1 MSTSAITSSGAGA
14 TSTKSTAEDNAKAFR
29 QADFL
34 KIMLAEVTSQSPFD
48 PQETSKLVE
57 NMQKLQELANTTY
70 EKFRSDIQWG
80 QDLMGKEVRVQQM
93 PITPAEQEK
102 LVNKGLRPDVGYAQ
116 VQGRVE
122 SFRVVD
128 ESVYITIGGK
138 DYPIDNLKQLV
149 PQQNTTDLSAVADR
163 LLGKEVVYYD
173 KDTAKTG
180 SGKVAS
186 VALDSQ
192 GGILVEVGGE
202 SVAYEDLIQIGL

>member
-1 MSTSAITSSGAGA
+1 MSTSAITSSSG
-14 TSTKSTAEDNAKAFR
+14 TTTKATAEDNAKAFR

-80 QDLMGKEVRVQQM
+80 QNLMGKEVRVQQM

-138 DYPIDNLKQLV
+138 DYPIDNLKQLI

-163 LLGKEVVYYD
+163 LLGKEVVYYEQA
-173 KDTAKTG
+173 TATTG
-180 SGKVAS
+180 SGRVTS
-186 VALDSQ
+186 VALDNQ
-192 GGILVEVGGE
+192 GGILVEVGDT